1 MDQKEKVIEEKL
13 YKVIRKKGNHQNTK
27 VNKDGS
33 RVALQFTENN
43 NMDGTVGY
51 Y

>member
-27 VNKDGS
+27 VKGYNEIYDGK
-33 RVALQFTENN
+33 REE
-43 NMDGTVGY
+43 
-51 Y
+51 